1 MPDRIATV
9 TFTPTTMQIEYEY
22 RPDDFNEWLLRASP
36 AELLEGGYLIAR
48 ALNRV
53 ELACLRDYTIGRI
66 DALDSLE
73 PKE

>member
-9 TFTPTTMQIEYEY
+9 TFTPTTRQLDYEH

-48 ALNRV
+48 ALNRG
-53 ELACLRDYTIGRI
+53 ELARLRDYINERT
-66 DALDSLE
+66 DTLDTPE